1 MRTIPHVVSVGKV
14 EYCGSCGT
22 AVGDKAEFCGSCG
35 ARVQHQAVPPPTLS
49 PAGLPP
55 TLPVGPP
62 PPLPP
67 MGVPSYATPPPRK
80 SRAGRIAL
88 VVLVV
93 VIVVAAVAVVALRGL
108 LSTALSPPV
117 AVYSRPTPSST
128 DTPESIIPGTA
139 AGRTRIDLQTNTF
152 SNAVDALG
160 TYDGDIFI
168 EVTRFVSSGDASSY
182 LNSIL
187 SDFEGQSGSRTS
199 VSAADQHWF
208 AFTGSGES
216 IFTWRKGIW
225 VFVVIAPSES
235 LRNQVA
241 NELQY

>member
-1 MRTIPHVVSVGKV
+1 MPHPGTVGKV
-14 EYCGSCGT
+14 EYCGSCGA
-22 AVGDKAEFCGSCG
+22 AVGDQAEFCGSCG
-35 ARVQHQAVPPPTLS
+35 ARVQRQAAPLLTPS

-67 MGVPSYATPPPRK
+67 MGLPSYATPPRK
-80 SRAGRIAL
+80 SRTGRIAL

-93 VIVVAAVAVVALRGL
+93 VIVVAAVVVVALRGL

-208 AFTGSGES
+208 AFSGSGES

-241 NELQY
+241 SELPY